1 MKSLSNLLHE
11 RALYES
17 YIFERAEEVVRFD
30 GTERVSLEMLRG
42 FLWQR
47 RELNREIEALI
58 RLEEGSR

>member
-11 RALYES
+11 RALIES
-17 YIFERAEEVVRFD
+17 YIFEKAEEVVRFD
-30 GTERVSLEMLRG
+30 GTERLSLESLRLY
-42 FLWQR
+42 LWQR